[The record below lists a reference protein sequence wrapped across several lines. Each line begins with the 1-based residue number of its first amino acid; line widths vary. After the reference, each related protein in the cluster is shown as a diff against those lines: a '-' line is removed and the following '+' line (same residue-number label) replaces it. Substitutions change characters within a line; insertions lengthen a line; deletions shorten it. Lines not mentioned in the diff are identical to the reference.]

1 MITDAH
7 ALIDQLPD
15 IRREEAEREHSSTTD
30 AYAAGYLAG
39 LADGGDQVVRHLHR
53 QPEFP
58 AALLRSAQITAEL
71 GR

>member
-1 MITDAH
+1 MPTNSQSS
-7 ALIDQLPD
+7 LDQLPD
-15 IRREEAEREHSSTTD
+15 VRREEAERDHPSTTD

-53 QPEFP
+53 QPEVP
-58 AALLRSAQITAEL
+58 AALLRSAQIAAEL

>member
-1 MITDAH
+1 MISDAH
-7 ALIDQLPD
+7 TPLDQLPD
-15 IRREEAEREHSSTTD
+15 VQREEAEREHPSTTD
-30 AYAAGYLAG
+30 AYAIGYLAG

-58 AALLRSAQITAEL
+58 AALLRSAQIAAEL